1 MKKKVRRVLFDL
13 DGTLFD
19 TQIFH
24 ARAEVALMA
33 QHDVTISAEE
43 ISAKYAGR
51 PTEQVFKEV
60 LSCDD
65 ALARELMKKKWE
77 VIFPTAPEA
86 QPLCDIKSLLQGL
99 RSRQIA
105 YSIGTASPVKWAY
118 DLLTVNGLISEFD
131 HIAIVG
137 GDMVERGK
145 PDPDIWVRAA
155 CGTPLDECFVVEDG
169 MAGIQAAHTV
179 GIPCALLLP
188 KKYPGTY
195 EIRCASDVLNFI

>member
-1 MKKKVRRVLFDL
+1 MKKIRRVLFDL

-33 QHDVTISAEE
+33 QHGVIVSPEE

-51 PTEQVFKEV
+51 PTEHVFKEV

-65 ALARELMKKKWE
+65 TLALELMKKKWE

-86 QPLCDIKSLLQGL
+86 RALCDIKSLLQELKL
-99 RSRQIA
+99 RGIA
-105 YSIGTASPVKWAY
+105 YSIGTASPVRWAH

-131 HIAIVG
+131 PTAIVG

-145 PDPDIWVRAA
+145 PDPAIWIQAA
-155 CGTPLDECFVVEDG
+155 CGTPLNECFVVEDG
-169 MAGIQAAHTV
+169 AAGIQAAHTV

-188 KKYPGTY
+188 RKYPGTHQ
-195 EIRCASDVLNFI
+195 IQSAADVLNFI